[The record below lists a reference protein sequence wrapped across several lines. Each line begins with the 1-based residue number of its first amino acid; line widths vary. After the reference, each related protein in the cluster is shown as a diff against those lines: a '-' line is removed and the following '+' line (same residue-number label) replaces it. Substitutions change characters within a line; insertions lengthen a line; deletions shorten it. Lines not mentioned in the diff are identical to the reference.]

1 VRNDRLNR
9 DAPVPPLGEMTPPD
23 YFTDAERGVWA
34 AVICNAPAGMI
45 RPLDSGLLE
54 RYCWDYVRR
63 REALGEFRAWCLE
76 PNKKLGE
83 TDSLRIAENGV
94 LGRHP
99 ILGVIESHTKA
110 MAQAEAKLGL
120 TPVDRERIRAA
131 TQKELPFDDP
141 WAALELPG
149 ETSTQ

>member
-9 DAPVPPLGEMTPPD
+9 EAPTPPLGEMTPPD
-23 YFTDAERGVWA
+23 YFTDAERAIWG
-34 AVICNAPAGMI
+34 AVIANAPAGMI

-63 REALGEFRAWCLE
+63 RAALLEHRAWCLE
-76 PNKKLGE
+76 KKKPGE
-83 TDSLRIAENGV
+83 TDSLRLAENGV

-99 ILGVIESHTKA
+99 ILGVIESHAKA
-110 MAQAEAKLGL
+110 IAQAEAKLGL

-141 WAALELPG
+141 WATLELPG
-149 ETSTQ
+149 ETPTQ